1 MVELCVLSVLT
12 MHHCVCEDFKC
23 VGRGRVHLGDAQEN
37 KLFLSLE
44 MRPIWSYVV
53 IVICLIDFCCRCCF
67 YYLFVLTSLAQHD
80 MLFCSVH

>member
-1 MVELCVLSVLT
+1 MCRQRQSSA
-12 MHHCVCEDFKC
+12 D
-23 VGRGRVHLGDAQEN
+23 GRVHLGDAQEN

-53 IVICLIDFCCRCCF
+53 IVVCLIDFCCRCCF
-67 YYLFVLTSLAQHD
+67 CYYLFVLTSLAQHD